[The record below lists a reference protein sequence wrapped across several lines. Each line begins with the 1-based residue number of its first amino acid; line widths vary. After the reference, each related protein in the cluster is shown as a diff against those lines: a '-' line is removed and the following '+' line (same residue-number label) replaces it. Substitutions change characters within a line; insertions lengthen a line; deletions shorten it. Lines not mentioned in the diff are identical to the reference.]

1 MKTFVTFVAIGSVFA
16 TVEEFLTIVVLRRD
30 VPSYLFTLLVLFPT
44 YLSFVYFSSRIID
57 RLIPREPARDL
68 AHLLIYGFL
77 GLFLEWSLMGLSP
90 WSNPAANPLLMLA
103 FQVGMFA
110 FWATVATAPRVFL
123 DRRGP
128 SRRARRWIV
137 RFFVPYFAL
146 VYGIGL
152 SVPEQL
158 TVRDH
163 HPAHRPRILS
173 RGGAPVQVGRRPVKR
188 SPGDTPSQCNG
199 KADLICSTFRAIRN

>member
-1 MKTFVTFVAIGSVFA
+1 VKTFVTFVAIGSVFA
-16 TVEEFLTIVVLRRD
+16 TVGEFLTIVVLRRD

-103 FQVGMFA
+103 FQVGM
-110 FWATVATAPRVFL
+110 VAELSEAPARVRPALQPGVADRASRFRDAEPGTERFL
-123 DRRGP
+123 RPIEGFGIRP
-128 SRRARRWIV
+128 A
-137 RFFVPYFAL
+137 VP
-146 VYGIGL
+146 
-152 SVPEQL
+152 
-158 TVRDH
+158 
-163 HPAHRPRILS
+163 
-173 RGGAPVQVGRRPVKR
+173 
-188 SPGDTPSQCNG
+188 
-199 KADLICSTFRAIRN
+199 